1 MMSRTGKLQK
11 EKITAMVI
19 LLKAKFN
26 TLVKQGDFQQAIGMQ
41 LSIEMIEEFFAKE
54 LNEYAKETTDR
65 KDD

>member
-11 EKITAMVI
+11 EKINTMVL

-41 LSIEMIEEFFAKE
+41 TSIEMIEEFFSKE
-54 LNEYAKETTDR
+54 LKEHAEKNIIR
-65 KDD
+65 KND

>member
-11 EKITAMVI
+11 EKINTMVL

-41 LSIEMIEEFFAKE
+41 TSI
-54 LNEYAKETTDR
+54 
-65 KDD
+65 

>member
-11 EKITAMVI
+11 EKITTIVI

-41 LSIEMIEEFFAKE
+41 MSIEMIEEFFSKE
-54 LNEYAKETTDR
+54 LNEYAKENTNR
-65 KDD
+65 KND